1 MKFLTYKKIALIGY
15 GNVGK
20 ALVELLSEVDPKG
33 TKFSFSA
40 IGSRTLGLLELND
53 TPPISVKPQIDVA
66 LQNIKLKTLEDATYE
81 ITSWLREGDYDVLV
95 EATIANY
102 KTGEPAISY
111 IQTTL
116 ELCKDVITCNKA
128 PIVLAMDHLQTIAAR
143 SNALLRYESTVLDGT
158 PIFSIFRN
166 ALPKM
171 QVERIRGILNSTVN
185 VVLDYLHEKLNLE
198 QGIEKAKEFGT
209 AEEDPSLDLEGIDAA
224 AKLVILVNTLS
235 NKKIKLLDV
244 DRQPLTQETFKHAR
258 NVCLYDQDTIIRQV
272 SFADFNSE
280 TYRVNLEVIQPNDI
294 LYGCRSTSNA
304 AVFSL
309 DLFGDLVIAE
319 QNPSLKTTAFGIYSD
334 LNEIIKHDS
343 VRV

>member
-1 MKFLTYKKIALIGY
+1 MTYKKIVLIGY

-20 ALVELLSEVDPKG
+20 ALIELLSEVDPKG
-33 TKFSFSA
+33 TKYSFSA
-40 IGSRTLGLLELND
+40 IGSRTLGLLELKD
-53 TPPISVKPQIDVA
+53 APPISVKPQVDVA
-66 LQNIKLKTLEDATYE
+66 LQNTKSKTLEDATYE

-102 KTGEPAISY
+102 ETGEPAISY
-111 IQTTL
+111 IQTAL
-116 ELCKDVITCNKA
+116 EQCKDAITCNKA
-128 PIVLAMDHLQTIAAR
+128 PIVLAMDHLQTIATQ
-143 SNALLRYESTVLDGT
+143 SGVLLRYESTVLDGT

-166 ALPKM
+166 AMPEVR
-171 QVERIRGILNSTVN
+171 VERIRGILNGTVN
-185 VVLDYLHEKLNLE
+185 VVLDCLYEKMNLE
-198 QGIEKAKEFGT
+198 QGIERAKELGT

-235 NKKIKLLDV
+235 EMKIKLLDV
-244 DRQPLTQETFKHAR
+244 NRQPLTQETFEHAR
-258 NVCLYDQDTIIRQV
+258 NACLYERDTIIRQV
-272 SFADFNSE
+272 SIADFNSE
-280 TYRVNLEVIQPNDI
+280 TYRVNLEAIQPNDI

-309 DLFGDLVIAE
+309 DLFGELVIAE

-334 LNEIIKHDS
+334 LNDISQQDS